1 MKDKDT
7 LAKKLHAE
15 TARIKWHELQPHF
28 ARGVLLVLASELDL
42 IETAVNFAED
52 CAEQLELALISG
64 EIMQP
69 SNDQARHWYQENT
82 EFWAVVL
89 APYVL
94 IQAVSA

>member
-1 MKDKDT
+1 
-7 LAKKLHAE
+7 
-15 TARIKWHELQPHF
+15 
-28 ARGVLLVLASELDL
+28 
-42 IETAVNFAED
+42 
-52 CAEQLELALISG
+52 
-64 EIMQP
+64 MQP